1 MILPPVSAVLD
12 DVITALHNAPQV
24 LLNAPTGAGKSTWLP
39 LQLLQQGQLKGR
51 IIMLEPR
58 RLAAKSVA
66 WRLAQQLGEEPGQ
79 TIGYRM
85 RSESCVSDATKLEV
99 VTEGMLT
106 RLLQQDAELQGVA
119 LIILDEFHE
128 RSVQADLALALL
140 LDVQQGLRDDVKL
153 LIMSATLD
161 NARLA
166 TLLPDAVCVVSEG
179 RSYPVERCYA
189 PLNNQERLEEG
200 VARQVR
206 RLLSEEAGSLLL
218 FLPGVAEIRRVQ
230 ALLENSVSSDTDLCP
245 LYGALTLAE
254 QQKAILPA
262 ESGRRKVVLATN
274 IAETSLTIE
283 GIRLVV
289 DSGLERVASFDVKSG
304 VTRLVTQRISQ
315 ASMVQRAGR
324 AGRLSPGICWHLC
337 SREQAERAA
346 VQSEAEILNS
356 DLSSIWLD
364 LLLWGCTDVAQL
376 TWLDTPPAPALYA
389 ARQLLRQLG
398 ITDEQDRL
406 TIEGRKIAA
415 LGCDARL
422 ATMLYAASQQ
432 SSDALAT
439 AGCLAAILEEPPRSG
454 SINLADWLHRPLP
467 HWLRRAKQ
475 LTRRLSTT
483 SRRING
489 DEADWLLALAF
500 PDRIARRRSQ
510 DGRYQLANGSGAMMS
525 PDEALSGTEW
535 LLTPALLQNDRL
547 VQNKQSADARI
558 LLALPLDIE
567 RLERRLPGLINER
580 NVVHWD
586 EEKGTLRASQRD
598 QIGCLTLRTRPL
610 NKPSD
615 EALQQAMLSWIRE
628 QGIDA
633 LNWDAA
639 ALQLRA
645 RLQCAHQWL
654 PEVEWPRVDDDTLLA
669 TLDSWLLPS
678 LAGVRDLRALHQ
690 INLSDALL
698 RLLDWSL
705 RQRLDSALPT
715 HYTAPGGS
723 RLPIAYYDDKPPV
736 LSVRMQEMFGEQQ
749 SPLLAEGRVAL
760 VLELLSPA
768 QRPLQI
774 TRDLAAFWQGTYRD
788 VQKEMKGRYPKHV
801 WPDDP
806 ANTAPTRRTKKYQN
820 H

>member
-140 LDVQQGLRDDVKL
+140 LDVQQGLCDDLKL

-346 VQSEAEILNS
+346 AQSEAEILNS

-432 SSDALAT
+432 SSDALTT
-439 AGCLAAILEEPPRSG
+439 AGCLAAILEEPPRGG

-483 SRRING
+483 SGRING

-535 LLTPALLQNDRL
+535 LLTPALLQNDRF

-567 RLERRLPGLINER
+567 RVERRLPGLINER

-654 PEVEWPRVDDDTLLA
+654 SEVEWPRVDDDTLLA

>member
-12 DVITALHNAPQV
+12 DVITALHTAPQV

-39 LQLLQQGQLKGR
+39 LQLLQQGRLNGR

-85 RSESCVSDATKLEV
+85 RSESRVSDATKLEV

-119 LIILDEFHE
+119 LVILDEFHE

-166 TLLPDAVCVVSEG
+166 ALLPEAVCVVSEG

-189 PLNNQERLEEG
+189 PLNHQERLEEG

-206 RLLSEEAGSLLL
+206 RVLSEEDGSLLL

-230 ALLENSVSSDTDLCP
+230 ALLEDSVSGETDLCP

-262 ESGRRKVVLATN
+262 EPGRRKVVLATN

-289 DSGLERVASFDVKSG
+289 DSGLERIASFDVKSG
-304 VTRLVTQRISQ
+304 ITRLVTQRISQ

-346 VQSEAEILNS
+346 AQSDAEVLNS
-356 DLSSIWLD
+356 DLSSVWLD
-364 LLLWGCTDVAQL
+364 LLQWGCADVAQL

-389 ARQLLRQLG
+389 ASQLVRQLG
-398 ITDEQDRL
+398 ITDEQHRL
-406 TIEGRKIAA
+406 TAEGRKIAA

-432 SSDALAT
+432 SSASLAT

-454 SINLADWLHRPLP
+454 SINLGDWLHRPLP

-475 LTRRLSTT
+475 LTRRLSAV
-483 SRRING
+483 SGQIDG
-489 DEADWLLALAF
+489 GEADWLLAQAF

-525 PDEALSGTEW
+525 ADDALSGTEW
-535 LLTPALLQNDRL
+535 LLAPALLQNDRL

-567 RLERRLPGLINER
+567 RLERRLPGLINEH
-580 NVVHWD
+580 NVVRWD
-586 EEKGTLRASQRD
+586 EEKGTLRASQLD

-615 EALQQAMLSWIRE
+615 EALQQALLSWIRE
-628 QGIDA
+628 QGMEA

-654 PEVEWPRVDDDTLLA
+654 PEVDWPQVDDDTLLA
-669 TLDSWLLPS
+669 TLEIWLQPS
-678 LAGVRDLRALHQ
+678 LSGVRDLRALHQ
-690 INLSDALL
+690 INLSEALL

-749 SPLLAEGRVAL
+749 SPMLAEGRVAL

-768 QRPLQI
+768 QRSLQI
-774 TRDLAAFWQGTYRD
+774 TRDLAAFWQGAYRE

>member
-12 DVITALHNAPQV
+12 DVITALHTAPQV

-39 LQLLQQGQLKGR
+39 LQLLQQGNVNGR

-85 RSESCVSDATKLEV
+85 RAESRVSHATKLEV

-140 LDVQQGLRDDVKL
+140 LDVQQGLREDLKL

-161 NARLA
+161 NARLSA
-166 TLLPDAVCVVSEG
+166 LLPEAICVVSEG

-189 PLNNQERLEEG
+189 PLNSQDRFEDG

-206 RLLSEEAGSLLL
+206 RLLSEETGSLLL
-218 FLPGVAEIRRVQ
+218 FLPGVAEIHRVQ
-230 ALLENSVSSDTDLCP
+230 ALLESSVSSETDLCP

-262 ESGRRKVVLATN
+262 EPGRRKVVLATN

-289 DSGLERVASFDVKSG
+289 DSGLERVSSFDVKSG

-337 SREQAERAA
+337 SREQGERAA
-346 VQSEAEILNS
+346 AQSEAEILNS
-356 DLSSIWLD
+356 DLSSVWLD
-364 LLLWGCTDVAQL
+364 LLQWGCTDVAQL
-376 TWLDTPPAPALYA
+376 IWLDTPPPPALYA

-398 ITDEQDRL
+398 ITDDQGRL
-406 TIEGRKIAA
+406 TVEGRKIAA
-415 LGCDARL
+415 LGSDARL

-432 SSDALAT
+432 SAEALAT

-475 LTRRLSTT
+475 LTRRLSTA
-483 SRRING
+483 SGRIDSG
-489 DEADWLLALAF
+489 EADWLLAQAF

-525 PDEALSGTEW
+525 ADDALSGTEW
-535 LLTPALLQNDRL
+535 LLAPALLQNDRL
-547 VQNKQSADARI
+547 VQNKQSAEARI

-615 EALQQAMLSWIRE
+615 EALQQAMLFWIRE
-628 QGIDA
+628 QGLKA

-654 PEVEWPRVDDDTLLA
+654 PEVDWPRVDDDTLLA
-669 TLDSWLLPS
+669 TLEIWLQPS
-678 LAGVRDLRALHQ
+678 LSGVRDLRALHQ

-715 HYTAPGGS
+715 HYSAPGGS

-768 QRPLQI
+768 LRPLQI
-774 TRDLAAFWQGTYRD
+774 TRDLAAFWQGTYRE